1 MAGVETR
8 SVERDSL
15 FLMADVR
22 LEGATQTE
30 RIKVRNLSSGGMMG
44 EGEIAVAVSRGS
56 RIVVTLRNIGEID
69 GSVAWVQG
77 NRFGVA
83 FASEIDPKAP
93 RTSVTKGNADLTSPR
108 YTRPPM
114 TYEDPARLRKL

>member
-8 SVERDSL
+8 NVERDSL

-30 RIKVRNLSSGGMMG
+30 KVKVRNLSSGGMMG
-44 EGEIAVAVSRGS
+44 EGDINVARGS
-56 RIVVTLRNIGEID
+56 RICVALRNVGEID

-77 NRFGVA
+77 NRFGVS

-93 RTSVTKGNADLTSPR
+93 RSSVTKGDPDFTSPR
-108 YTRPPM
+108 YTRPL
-114 TYEDPARLRKL
+114 TVYEDPAKLRKL

>member
-8 SVERDSL
+8 NAERESL

-30 RIKVRNLSSGGMMG
+30 RIKVRNLSPGGMMG
-44 EGEIAVAVSRGS
+44 EGDIAVSRGS
-56 RIVVTLRNIGEID
+56 RIVVALRNVGEID

-77 NRFGVA
+77 NRFGVS

-108 YTRPPM
+108 YARPLT